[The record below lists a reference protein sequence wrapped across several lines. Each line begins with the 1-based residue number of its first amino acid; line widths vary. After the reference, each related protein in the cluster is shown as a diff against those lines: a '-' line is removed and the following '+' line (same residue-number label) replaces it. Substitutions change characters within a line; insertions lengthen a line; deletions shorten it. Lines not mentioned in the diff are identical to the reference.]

1 LGIGLL
7 SLFLASAIREGSSF
21 SYLDGTKKND
31 NYRCRQSSSMKA
43 SLQLGRVLGIPIRI
57 HVSFLLV
64 LPLFTLYFAFVS
76 ANVLGFTLSYNDL
89 PISDWQKLLLGLFA
103 AVLFFIAVLL
113 HELSHSYVAIRKGY
127 RVSGITLFIFG
138 GVSEIESQ
146 PSEAPGEALMA
157 FVGPATS
164 LVIGVALLPVWYLT
178 RGLGSLGTDIVSITA
193 GMMSFYNLLLGLFN
207 LIPAFPMDG
216 GRVLR
221 ALLARKIGFG
231 RATNVAVQVGKAMAL
246 AMGLFGLLIFN
257 PWLIL
262 IALFIYMGAGEEQ
275 RETTISEALEGLTVR
290 QIMTSPVSTVTT
302 DMTVRQMVD
311 KMMAEKHLGYPVMED
326 GKVVGIITLQDIQKV
341 PSSEQG
347 SVLVGQLMTR
357 EVISLQPDA
366 PVVEAL
372 QAVTRNNIG
381 RIVIMD
387 RGQIAGIISRSDLMR
402 ILELRL
408 AEKGLVQR

>member
-1 LGIGLL
+1 MGIGLL

-178 RGLGSLGTDIVSITA
+178 RGPGSLGTDIVSITA

-221 ALLARKIGFG
+221 ALLARRIGFG

-357 EVISLQPDA
+357 EVISLHPDA

>member
-1 LGIGLL
+1 MKKGT
-7 SLFLASAIREGSSF
+7 SF
-21 SYLDGTKKND
+21 SNLDGLKKND
-31 NYRCRQSSSMKA
+31 NYRCRQYLSMKA

-76 ANVLGFTLSYNDL
+76 VSVLGFTLSFNDL

-103 AVLFFIAVLL
+103 AILFFIAVLL

-157 FVGPATS
+157 FVGPAAS

-178 RGLGSLGTDIVSITA
+178 RGLGNLGTDIVSITA
-193 GMMSFYNLLLGLFN
+193 GMMSFYNLLLGVFN

-221 ALLARKIGFG
+221 ALLARRMGFG
-231 RATNVAVQVGKAMAL
+231 RATNVAVQVGKSIAL
-246 AMGLFGLLIFN
+246 AMGLFGLLVFN

-275 RETTISEALEGLTVR
+275 RETTISEALEGLTVG

-302 DMTVRQMVD
+302 DTTVRQMVD
-311 KMMAEKHLGYPVMED
+311 KMMTEKHLGYPVVEG

-347 SVLVGQLMTR
+347 SVLVEQLMTR

-366 PVVEAL
+366 PVMEAL

-402 ILELRL
+402 VLELRM

>member
-1 LGIGLL
+1 LV
-7 SLFLASAIREGSSF
+7 
-21 SYLDGTKKND
+21 KND
-31 NYRCRQSSSMKA
+31 IYRRLQSSSMRA

-76 ANVLGFTLSYNDL
+76 ANVLGFTLSFNDL
-89 PISDWQKLLLGLFA
+89 PLRDWEKLLLGLFA

-113 HELSHSYVAIRKGY
+113 HELSHSYVAIQKGY

-146 PSEAPGEALMA
+146 PSEAPGEGVMA

-164 LVIGVALLPVWYLT
+164 LAIGVVLLPVWYLT

-193 GMMSFYNLLLGLFN
+193 GMMCFYNLLLGAFN

-221 ALLARKIGFG
+221 ALLAKRLGF
-231 RATNVAVQVGKAMAL
+231 RQATTVAVQVGKAIAL
-246 AMGLFGLLIFN
+246 FMGLFGLLVFN

-275 RETTISEALEGLTVR
+275 RETTIAEALEGLTVK
-290 QIMTSPVSTVTT
+290 QIMSSPVSTVSPA
-302 DMTVRQMVD
+302 MTVRQMID
-311 KMMAEKHLGYPVMED
+311 KMLVEKHLGYPVVEGD
-326 GKVVGIITLQDIQKV
+326 KIVGIITFQDAQKV
-341 PSSEQG
+341 PTGQQDT
-347 SVLVGQLMTR
+347 VLVGQVMTR
-357 EVISLQPDA
+357 EVVSVPPSA
-366 PVVEAL
+366 PVMDAL

-381 RIVIMD
+381 RIVVMD
-387 RGQIAGIISRSDLMR
+387 NEQLVGIVSRSDLMR
-402 ILELRL
+402 VLEVRT
-408 AEKGLVQR
+408 AEKGFSR